1 MNRVTNGRSNASDI
15 GIDMFNW
22 FSFFFWKQ
30 ELHSI
35 NFFLTTVL
43 PQLLKIKHWSL
54 IIEFFPIFS
63 FCFSFNVT
71 LINNKVTA
79 TEYQ

>member
-1 MNRVTNGRSNASDI
+1 MAGLMLLILELTCSTG
-15 GIDMFNW
+15 FL
-22 FSFFFWKQ
+22 FFFWKQ